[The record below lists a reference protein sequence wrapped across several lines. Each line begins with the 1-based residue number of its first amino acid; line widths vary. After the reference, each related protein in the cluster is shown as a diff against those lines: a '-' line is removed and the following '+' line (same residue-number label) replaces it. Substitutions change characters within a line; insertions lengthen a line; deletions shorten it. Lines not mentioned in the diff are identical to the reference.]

1 MTQENAEPDLQT
13 AKDDTNPF
21 GRTAYKPRMKFHRWA
36 IILAAATIVLM
47 ALILIFRSPSTEQ
60 KTGMTSARPTKKA
73 NATIASPVFKSRLAA
88 QLQVNEIIAM
98 ETVARRDKQMLL
110 ELFKKLQEAF
120 PVDIRAW
127 EFSNLSATQMEALQ
141 QKARSGEPTSSEFL
155 ASSNRYHALKN
166 RIAGLEK
173 RLGHPGRC

>member
-73 NATIASPVFKSRLAA
+73 NAAIASPVFKSRLAA

-98 ETVARRDKQMLL
+98 ETVARRIKKYCCNPLEKLPEKSSLDIRHWNFSDLTAGQVNRLRQQARNGDKHCADFLVLL
-110 ELFKKLQEAF
+110 EQY
-120 PVDIRAW
+120 
-127 EFSNLSATQMEALQ
+127 Q
-141 QKARSGEPTSSEFL
+141 
-155 ASSNRYHALKN
+155 ALKN
-166 RIAGLEK
+166 RIQAAWK
-173 RLGHPGRC
+173 HSWANPG